1 MSAILSIAKKDVV
14 LLLRDKT
21 NAFFT
26 LVFPLFVAIFFGAI
40 FGGGGGGGGG
50 KLTVAVVNEDGGPGA
65 AAFISDLGADESIDV
80 VTGLQDKKDG
90 PETPLTRD
98 QATSMV
104 RLKSADACV
113 VLPAGFGD
121 PARGLF
127 SGQPMKLEAIVP
139 PGRSAEAGLLTGKL
153 NEIAF
158 KSISRTFTDPAAMSS
173 ALGDARKKLASSG
186 MSPLQ
191 MSLLNSI
198 FDSADSLT
206 RDVNKDKADG
216 AAKADDAAKT
226 DSGPSFR
233 PVEVDVH
240 ELVVTKTAS
249 PRSSWETSFPQGVVW
264 GLMGAVMAFAVSL
277 TEERTRGTFIRL
289 NAAPISRGHVLAG
302 KALACFVACMLVQL
316 VLLGAGALIF
326 GVRPTNWAMMVA
338 AMALSAIGAI
348 GVVMLIAGAAR
359 SEGAAMGMARGVVIM
374 LALIGGGSVPVFFMP
389 PIVQKISL
397 LSPFR
402 WSQVAIEGSLWA
414 SYSWSE
420 FLLPG
425 GVLVAVGVLGFAG
438 GAALMNRGGDR

>member
-40 FGGGGGGGGG
+40 FGGGGGGGG

-65 AAFISDLGADESIDV
+65 AAFIADLAADESIEV
-80 VTGLQDKKDG
+80 VTARNPSKGA
-90 PETPLTRD
+90 PATPLSRD
-98 QATSMV
+98 DATSML

-113 VLPAGFGD
+113 VLPPGFGD

-127 SGQPMKLEAIVP
+127 SGKPMKLEAIVP

-158 KSISRTFTDPAAMSS
+158 KSISRTFTNPAAMTT
-173 ALGDARKKLASSG
+173 ALGDARKSIDSST

-191 MSLLNSI
+191 KTLLNSI

-206 RDVNKDKADG
+206 RDVNAQVESNADADAG
-216 AAKADDAAKT
+216 AKK

-233 PVEVDVH
+233 PVEVDIH
-240 ELVVTKTAS
+240 ELAPTKSTS

-277 TEERTRGTFIRL
+277 TEERSRGTFIRL

-302 KALACFVACMLVQL
+302 KAVACFVVCMIVQL
-316 VLLGAGALIF
+316 VLLGAGVLIF
-326 GVRPTNWAMMVA
+326 GVRPTNWAMMLA
-338 AMALSAIGAI
+338 AMALSALGAI
-348 GVVMLIAGAAR
+348 GVVMLIAAAAR
-359 SEGAAMGMARGVVIM
+359 SEGAAMGMARGVVIL
-374 LALIGGGSVPVFFMP
+374 LAMIGGGSVPVFFMP
-389 PIVQKISL
+389 PFVQKLSL

-402 WSQVAIEGSLWA
+402 WSQVSIEASLWA
-414 SYSWSE
+414 SYSWGE
-420 FLLPG
+420 FALPA
-425 GVLVAVGVLGFAG
+425 GVLLAVAVLGFFG